1 MVFAID
7 VGLLFEVVWASAL
20 AGGIMGAGAVVSVLF
35 ALVVLFGARSAETR
49 RAGNGA
55 AAMAYGAAAAVAFSA
70 FAFLVGYAV
79 HLMLSKG

>member
-20 AGGIMGAGAVVSVLF
+20 AGAVVSVLF
-35 ALVVLFGARSAETR
+35 ALVVLLGARSAETR
-49 RAGNGA
+49 RAGRGG

>member
-20 AGGIMGAGAVVSVLF
+20 AGAVVSVLF

-49 RAGNGA
+49 RAGIGA

>member
-1 MVFAID
+1 MVLATID

-20 AGGIMGAGAVVSVLF
+20 AGAVVSTLF

-49 RAGNGA
+49 RAGRGT
-55 AAMAYGAAAAVAFSA
+55 AAMAYGTAAVLAFVA
-70 FAFLVGYAV
+70 FRGLVVYAV

>member
-1 MVFAID
+1 VALASID

-20 AGGIMGAGAVVSVLF
+20 AGAVVSTLF

-49 RAGNGA
+49 RAGRGT
-55 AAMAYGAAAAVAFSA
+55 AAMAYGAAAALSFVAFGA
-70 FAFLVGYAV
+70 LVVYAV

>member
-1 MVFAID
+1 MVLASID

-20 AGGIMGAGAVVSVLF
+20 AGAVVSVLF

-49 RAGNGA
+49 RAGNGG
-55 AAMAYGAAAAVAFSA
+55 AAMAYGAAAVVAFGA

-79 HLMLSKG
+79 HIMLSKG

>member
-1 MVFAID
+1 MALASID

-20 AGGIMGAGAVVSVLF
+20 AGAVVSVLF

-49 RAGNGA
+49 RAGHGTVS
-55 AAMAYGAAAAVAFSA
+55 MAYGVAAVLFFAAFMG
-70 FAFLVGYAV
+70 LVVYAV

>member
-1 MVFAID
+1 MVLAEID

-20 AGGIMGAGAVVSVLF
+20 ASVVVSVLF

-49 RAGNGA
+49 RAGHGT
-55 AAMAYGAAAAVAFSA
+55 AAMAYGAAAAVSFAA